1 MQPSRSLGLAWP
13 DGSCDDQVDPG
24 RSAKIAA
31 FPLLTCRSLVCITRF
46 LLAFLL
52 AMRRT
57 CGSSCLPQSTLAPV
71 VQPSVS
77 TRIGELSH
85 ARVTKCL
92 SLSIRACRREEPS
105 DHGPGTVLD
114 GDPVWLHG
122 QTRSCT
128 CLTMRSRVYA
138 VKGLVPPYLRIL
150 ELSPTSA
157 RVLHAVRAQ
166 PQGPCTAQAPHAV
179 RVQPWVPHAV
189 RELGAQHSIHHG
201 STNRCLARPVLKLVA
216 GAHDTISQPCSWTLV
231 PGATPGT

>member
-1 MQPSRSLGLAWP
+1 
-13 DGSCDDQVDPG
+13 
-24 RSAKIAA
+24 
-31 FPLLTCRSLVCITRF
+31 
-46 LLAFLL
+46 
-52 AMRRT
+52 MRRT

-166 PQGPCTAQAPHAV
+166 PQGPRTTQAI
-179 RVQPWVPHAV
+179 RVQPWASHSV
-189 RELGAQHSIHHG
+189 REPDAQHRIHHG
-201 STNRCLARPVLKLVA
+201 STNRCLALQTTVSPTLAPGLRPASDRMTHNHVTPHVDGIEALISLIFPIHSALV
-216 GAHDTISQPCSWTLV
+216 SLQ
-231 PGATPGT
+231 

>member
-1 MQPSRSLGLAWP
+1 M
-13 DGSCDDQVDPG
+13 
-24 RSAKIAA
+24 
-31 FPLLTCRSLVCITRF
+31 LVA
-46 LLAFLL
+46 L
-52 AMRRT
+52 
-57 CGSSCLPQSTLAPV
+57 
-71 VQPSVS
+71 SV
-77 TRIGELSH
+77 
-85 ARVTKCL
+85 

-166 PQGPCTAQAPHAV
+166 PQGPRTTQAI
-179 RVQPWVPHAV
+179 RVQPWASHSV
-189 RELGAQHSIHHG
+189 REPDAQHRIHHG

-216 GAHDTISQPCSWTLV
+216 GAHDTISQPRSWTLV